1 MSEGTYVLL
10 QWTWGILQNL
20 SGGLRFLLS
29 LFRPHARYRGAVVT
43 PWKKRSS
50 AAVGMF
56 IFLHVSDPDILAGK
70 KPFRPEEL
78 PPWDKRVLVHEY
90 GHTVQSVILGP
101 FFLPFI
107 ALPST
112 LWAGLGG
119 PIRRKKK
126 VSYYR
131 FYPEKWANRLGEK
144 TTGEKAPV

>member
-20 SGGLRFLLS
+20 SGGLRFLFS
-29 LFRPHARYRGAVVT
+29 LFRPHALYRGAVVT
-43 PWKKRSS
+43 PWKKQSS

-56 IFLHVSDPDILAGK
+56 IFLHVGDPDILAGK

-78 PPWDKRVLVHEY
+78 PPWEKRVLVHEY
-90 GHTVQSVILGP
+90 GHTLQSAWLGP

-119 PIRRKKK
+119 PIRRKRHI
-126 VSYYR
+126 SYYR
-131 FYPEKWANRLGEK
+131 FYPEKWANHAGK
-144 TTGEKAPV
+144 AATGEEVPS